1 MLLVG
6 GAFKLIDP
14 SGTVGALRALG
25 LSFGPQVVRVA
36 AAIELFLGVLALSV
50 SNPIVAGFVALS
62 YALFVVIVV
71 LALAG
76 MLADN
81 GFGFEPLSNGQA
93 LCACCSEGTVTQE
106 RVVLSG
112 DQRCLI
118 AAPLDRAEATRWRNA
133 GFWGVFALLL
143 GVGPWLPD
151 LANGCLV
158 LVMVGLATWGLHP
171 VPPAPSSAEAQG
183 VQASR
188 LGNWLFVPALA
199 IPLVTLAGTLSVG
212 DGRIAGFAVIDPKQV
227 TLVAL
232 TIGAVVALV
241 LAMRLTRPPRSAPA
255 AEARRLVDAI
265 GWAIVLPQMLAALGG
280 ETGVGAATLFGQSLG
295 VAGLLALAGWL
306 LVLRASSVTERRVF
320 ATATLLLVGGAADFL
335 AFSPLLTGLTAGVL
349 WQRLGV
355 QPQ

>member
-1 MLLVG
+1 MIGL
-6 GAFKLIDP
+6 D
-14 SGTVGALRALG
+14 ALG
-25 LSFGPQVVRVA
+25 IA
-36 AAIELFLGVLALSV
+36 AATLPAA
-50 SNPIVAGFVALS
+50 VAIHHA
-62 YALFVVIVV
+62 
-71 LALAG
+71 
-76 MLADN
+76 
-81 GFGFEPLSNGQA
+81 
-93 LCACCSEGTVTQE
+93 
-106 RVVLSG
+106 
-112 DQRCLI
+112 
-118 AAPLDRAEATRWRNA
+118 LDRAEPTRWRNA

-183 VQASR
+183 VQAAR

-212 DGRIAGFAVIDPKQV
+212 DGRIAGAPVIDPKQV

-241 LAMRLTRPPRSAPA
+241 LAMRLTRLPRSAPV

-280 ETGVGAATLFGQSLG
+280 VF
-295 VAGLLALAGWL
+295 ALAGVGKVVADGVVNVVALDTPLLATIAYCVGMALFTMVMGNAFAAFPIMTAGIGLPIVIRQFGGDPAIVAALGMLSGFCGTLMTPMAANFNIVPAAILELRDRFGVIRVQWPTAIVL
-306 LVLRASSVTERRVF
+306 LVFNIAVLALCAF
-320 ATATLLLVGGAADFL
+320 PGGLV
-335 AFSPLLTGLTAGVL
+335 
-349 WQRLGV
+349 R
-355 QPQ
+355 